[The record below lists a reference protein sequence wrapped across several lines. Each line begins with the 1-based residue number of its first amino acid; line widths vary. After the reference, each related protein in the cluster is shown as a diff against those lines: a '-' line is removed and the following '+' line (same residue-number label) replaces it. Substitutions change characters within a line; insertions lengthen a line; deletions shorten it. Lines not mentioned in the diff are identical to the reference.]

1 MRMRDTGLVTGWMR
15 QFKPDVRQCT
25 QKNNKKGGDDSI
37 VQLSL
42 GHLFGAFVALFTG
55 YTASL
60 LVFVTERIIFS
71 FKKLL

>member
-1 MRMRDTGLVTGWMR
+1 MRMRDTGHVTGWMR

-25 QKNNKKGGDDSI
+25 EKNKKKGGDDSI

-55 YTASL
+55 YAASL
-60 LVFVTERIIFS
+60 LVFVTERIV
-71 FKKLL
+71 FKLKK